1 VERDCSN
8 NEHTKIIYNENVNI
22 YRSVRRLST
31 TIFAQLKVVD
41 IPPVMHS
48 NTTTVEIHRVT
59 LADTATVLDIDAF
72 FRPGWWI
79 KIASGS
85 YLLADGKKY
94 MIRGGE
100 GIKIDSLFWMPP
112 QVKLRSG

>member
-1 VERDCSN
+1 MKTSTFIALFVA
-8 NEHTKIIYNENVNI
+8 
-22 YRSVRRLST
+22 LST

-85 YLLADGKKY
+85 YLLADGKN
-94 MIRGGE
+94 I
-100 GIKIDSLFWMPP
+100 
-112 QVKLRSG
+112 